1 MKILAIMFL
10 VLFLLMF
17 IFADVKINDLKTDNI
32 LVRAGTRLI
41 GSFIV
46 TAILGLPVL
55 GIVYLFTH

>member
-10 VLFLLMF
+10 ILFLLMF

-32 LVRAGTRLI
+32 FVRAVACLI
-41 GSFIV
+41 GSFIL
-46 TAILGLPVL
+46 TAVFGLPIL

>member
-32 LVRAGTRLI
+32 LVRAGACLI

-46 TAILGLPVL
+46 TAILGFPVL
-55 GIVYLFTH
+55 GIVCLFTH

>member
-1 MKILAIMFL
+1 MFL
-10 VLFLLMF
+10 ILFLLMF

-32 LVRAGTRLI
+32 LARAGACLI
-41 GSFIV
+41 GSFIL